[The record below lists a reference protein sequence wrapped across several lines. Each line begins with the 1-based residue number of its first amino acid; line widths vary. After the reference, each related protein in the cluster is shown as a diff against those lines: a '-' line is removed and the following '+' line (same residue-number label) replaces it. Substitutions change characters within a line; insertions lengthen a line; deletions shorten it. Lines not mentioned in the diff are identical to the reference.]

1 MTEPVA
7 FRSSAPPSDVLAR
20 GTTVGRYVII
30 DTLGQGGM
38 GVVYAAYDT
47 QLDRKIAIKV
57 LRPEFL
63 GATDTTEIEARL
75 LREAQA
81 MARLSH
87 PNVVAIHDVGTYE
100 GRVFLAMELV
110 DGLTMK
116 KWLRTP
122 HPLRERLRVM
132 RDAGRG
138 LAAAHASG
146 LIHRD
151 FKPDNILVAKDG
163 RVVVVDFGLARAD
176 SDTSPEAPL
185 PRLPIAAPPSSSGN
199 MSNTSSSLSAPLTLT
214 GSILGTVGYI
224 APEQAFGE
232 AANAATDQFSFAAS
246 LYTALYGEK
255 PFPDTTIHGYL
266 EQTMRPPREPSR
278 GKDVPS
284 WLRRVAL
291 RGLSYDPKERYPSMD
306 AMLAALESDPTVLR
320 RKVALGLGAVAV
332 VAASTF
338 ALARGARQRETVC
351 APDPAELSGVWDD
364 AIRSSVTE
372 ALRKTGVEGA
382 ESAPRVVKALDDFA
396 GRWGEMHADVCR
408 ATRLRREQSEEVA
421 RLRNDCL
428 DRERMEFKS
437 LASVLANADVD
448 VAKHAMDLA
457 YGAPQVAWCA
467 DVETLRASAGLPDDP
482 AKRAQVLAV
491 RAKLAESDAQSLAG
505 RLKDAEASANE
516 AVTMARATRDVPAEA
531 EATLSAGQV
540 LRFEGNFGASVPLL
554 REAYLLADGA
564 RVDTVAVKAAGEL
577 VFVVGAKLQHADDA
591 RLWLDLAKAGL
602 KRLGGNQRL
611 ELDILASES
620 NFINEVEWRPDL
632 AIKVDEKIV
641 AGCRHLYGVH
651 PKTSTALYNLGVS
664 LSYLGQPARALPYL
678 EEAASMEESL
688 GGANYENFAITE
700 YMVGQ
705 MKVELGDTQAGD
717 DLLRRSIETSE
728 RNGADYWAALASQA
742 LTWSALAQGDAPAAL
757 KEGERAR
764 ALLDKAARPSV
775 LVPIVNVPAATA
787 LTRAGRGAEA
797 LVLCEQALK
806 EQEAAKSIDAEKA
819 YGWDALRCKGEALLS
834 LGRSKEAVAVLE
846 RSLTLHKRMLPG
858 DYARAEF
865 ALARALAASHGDVG
879 RAMEMAKRAREEFA
893 AYPFLAF
900 ELREIDAWLAINA
913 PRDGR

>member
-1 MTEPVA
+1 MTEPIV
-7 FRSSAPPSDVLAR
+7 FRSSAPPTDVLPR
-20 GTTVGRYVII
+20 GTSVGRYVII

-63 GATDTTEIEARL
+63 GGADTTEIEARL

-81 MARLSH
+81 MARLTH

-110 DGLTMK
+110 DGVTMK
-116 KWLRTP
+116 KWLKTP
-122 HPLRERLRVM
+122 HPLRERLRAM

-176 SDTSPEAPL
+176 SDLTPEAPL
-185 PRLPIAAPPSSSGN
+185 PRLPLAAPPSSSG
-199 MSNTSSSLSAPLTLT
+199 SLSSSLSAPLTLT

-232 AANAATDQFSFAAS
+232 AANAATDQFSFAAT

-266 EQTMRPPREPSR
+266 EQTLRPPKEPSK

-284 WLRRVAL
+284 WLRRIAL
-291 RGLSYDPKERYPSMD
+291 RGLAYEAKDRWPSMD

-320 RKVALGLGAVAV
+320 RKVALGLGAACV

-338 ALARGARQRETVC
+338 ALARGVHQREIVC
-351 APDPAELSGVWDD
+351 VPDPAELRGVWDD
-364 AIRSSVTE
+364 GIRSSVVD
-372 ALRKTGVEGA
+372 ALRRSGAEGT

-396 GRWGEMHADVCR
+396 GRWSDMHADVCR
-408 ATRLRREQSEEVA
+408 ATRLRKEQSEDVA
-421 RLRNDCL
+421 HLRNDCL
-428 DRERMEFKS
+428 DRERMALKS
-437 LASVLANADVD
+437 LGSVLANADGD

-457 YGAPQVAWCA
+457 YGVPQVAWCG

-482 AKRAQVLAV
+482 GMRAKVLAV
-491 RAKLAESDAQSLAG
+491 RAKLAESDAESLAG

-516 AVTMARATRDVPAEA
+516 AITMARATKDDPAVA
-531 EATLSAGQV
+531 EATLSAGEV
-540 LRFEGNFGASVPLL
+540 LRFEGSFSAAVPLL
-554 REAYLLADGA
+554 REAFLLADGA
-564 RVDTVAVKAAGEL
+564 HVDTVAVRAAGEL
-577 VFVVGAKLQHADDA
+577 VFVVGAKLQRADEA

-602 KRLGGNQRL
+602 KRVGGNERL

-632 AIKVDEKIV
+632 AIRVDEKIA
-641 AGCRHLYGVH
+641 AGCRHVYGVH

-664 LSYLGQPARALPYL
+664 WSYLGQPARALPYL
-678 EEAASMEESL
+678 EEAASMEESV
-688 GGANYENFAITE
+688 GGANYENFGISE

-717 DLLRRSIETSE
+717 DLLRRSIAISE

-742 LTWSALAQGDAPAAL
+742 LTWSALAQGDVPAAL
-757 KEGERAR
+757 QDGEQALS
-764 ALLDKAARPSV
+764 LLDKAARPSV
-775 LVPIVNVPAATA
+775 LIPIVNVPAAA
-787 LTRAGRGAEA
+787 AFVRAGRAAEA
-797 LVLCEQALK
+797 LGLCDQALSQ
-806 EQEAAKSIDAEKA
+806 QEAAKSIDAEKA
-819 YGWDALRCKGEALLS
+819 YGWDALRCKGEALLA
-834 LGRSKEAVAVLE
+834 LGRSREAVPHLE
-846 RSLTLHKRMLPG
+846 RSLTVPKRMLPG

-865 ALARALAASHGDVG
+865 ALARALAASHGDLS
-879 RAMEMAKRAREEFA
+879 RATGLAKRAREELA
-893 AYPFLAF
+893 AFPFLSF
-900 ELREIDAWLAINA
+900 ELREVEAWLAANA
-913 PRDGR
+913 PRVGR